1 MSIIPTGRADL
12 FVEMEAEV
20 DGVTVPNGVRWREV
34 PLSDPD
40 LISEVNMEWTCD
52 DDTDDD
58 PLEIVVDIRS
68 LAELISKAAKYDAA
82 QAHLDGC
89 PYTDIEF
96 WSPFTDEDHGIDASG
111 CCASCDGHSCDE

>member
-20 DGVTVPNGVRWREV
+20 DGKSVPNGVRWAQV

-58 PLEIVVDIRS
+58 PLEIVVDIRT
-68 LAELISKAAKYDAA
+68 LAELISKAAKWDALVA
-82 QAHLDGC
+82 EQA
-89 PYTDIEF
+89 
-96 WSPFTDEDHGIDASG
+96 AN
-111 CCASCDGHSCDE
+111 

>member
-1 MSIIPTGRADL
+1 MSIIREGRNDL

-20 DGVTVPNGVRWREV
+20 DGKSVPNGVRWAQV

-40 LISEVNMEWTCD
+40 VTSDRDMEWTCD

-68 LAELISKAAKYDAA
+68 LAELISKAAKYDA
-82 QAHLDGC
+82 LVD
-89 PYTDIEF
+89 
-96 WSPFTDEDHGIDASG
+96 S
-111 CCASCDGHSCDE
+111 CCASCDGHSCD

>member
-1 MSIIPTGRADL
+1 MSVIPEGRSEL

-20 DGVTVPNGVRWREV
+20 DGVTVANGVRWREV

-96 WSPFTDEDHGIDASG
+96 WPPFYCAADDDSH
-111 CCASCDGHSCDE
+111 CASCDGHSCDE